1 MPQPILQQFSLP
13 QKVNLPFIIELF
25 ELGLF
30 LLFNLIFSFTH
41 LVLRILELLVA
52 LIFNHQ
58 LIVLSLDDF
67 IAKLFL
73 EFLVEVQH
81 ELSAKQGILYQY
93 VDYLFQEFSGQ
104 LVVESQ
110 ESEDFII
117 LVNFNFRVFL
127 LLISKCVVI
136 SQEVVVLLEVFMEFI
151 AIVVFKLSL
160 HSIINFSEA
169 LLVGYEVQ
177 YEKILVRMCCH
188 LEIILF
194 FLQLL
199 VTSKF
204 NLC

>member
-81 ELSAKQGILYQY
+81 ELSAK
-93 VDYLFQEFSGQ
+93 
-104 LVVESQ
+104 
-110 ESEDFII
+110 
-117 LVNFNFRVFL
+117 
-127 LLISKCVVI
+127 
-136 SQEVVVLLEVFMEFI
+136 
-151 AIVVFKLSL
+151 
-160 HSIINFSEA
+160 
-169 LLVGYEVQ
+169 
-177 YEKILVRMCCH
+177 
-188 LEIILF
+188 
-194 FLQLL
+194 
-199 VTSKF
+199 
-204 NLC
+204 